1 LSLCLKAVGLLPA
14 GPSALPSPVR
24 IGAGL
29 WQRQRALLGVLT
41 AAVRSEPDSQV
52 KQAVTMTKRAIIR
65 WWVWGLAAMMPG
77 TILIPPN
84 AVALASHDPDV
95 SDGYGQT
102 MVALRKHQQVEL
114 PTIRR

>member
-1 LSLCLKAVGLLPA
+1 
-14 GPSALPSPVR
+14 
-24 IGAGL
+24 
-29 WQRQRALLGVLT
+29 
-41 AAVRSEPDSQV
+41 V
-52 KQAVTMTKRAIIR
+52 KKAVTMTKRAIIR

>member
-1 LSLCLKAVGLLPA
+1 MTSASKAACISSCAPSRATSSKISGSGIAGRWEPGRLSLCLKAVGLLPA

-24 IGAGL
+24 SGAGS

-65 WWVWGLAAMMPG
+65 WWVWVLW
-77 TILIPPN
+77 
-84 AVALASHDPDV
+84 
-95 SDGYGQT
+95 
-102 MVALRKHQQVEL
+102 R
-114 PTIRR
+114 